1 VVITTRQ
8 LDIGPYRCD
17 EAAYGIYMETRGG
30 FKVAI
35 APRFALVLS
44 SLVLAL
50 QAPDYLPNW
59 FSILR
64 AALAGRPS

>member
-1 VVITTRQ
+1 
-8 LDIGPYRCD
+8 
-17 EAAYGIYMETRGG
+17 METRGG